1 MKPYLKPNLKSG
13 KAWEVLLCTGSN
25 KKNTLRSVPVSEP
38 VYTLAQAQ
46 AFCNNNNAADLASEY
61 NFFNEVTA

>member
-1 MKPYLKPNLKSG
+1 MSNFKLVPALRSG
-13 KAWEVLLCTGSN
+13 SKWFVEVQTGSR
-25 KKNTLRSVPVSEP
+25 KKGTLRSVVVSEP

-61 NFFNEVTA
+61 NFFN